1 MNSVAGKIIG
11 FGLLMLMLL
20 IFAGHNDQFC
30 PIRDPRHPWNVRL
43 FMLLGLSVGAWLS
56 LSSVGRTLFLGEET
70 NRLVAFMAL
79 VLVSVLFFL
88 LGAWLGITVDDF
100 P

>member
-1 MNSVAGKIIG
+1 MKSAVGKIVGLG
-11 FGLLMLMLL
+11 FLLVMLL

-30 PIRDPRHPWNVRL
+30 PIRDPSHPWNVRL

-70 NRLVAFMAL
+70 NRLVALIAL

-88 LGAWLGITVDDF
+88 LGAWLGVTVDDF